1 MAKIYADGGSF
12 DFIYNIPQILYSS
25 LTSGLIN
32 TIIKTL
38 ALSAS
43 NIIQLKQKRK
53 DYFKEGKSKETLITL
68 KIKFVSFFIISLL
81 FLIVYWIY
89 LACFCAVYKNTQ
101 FHLIKDTVISSGVSM
116 IYPLGISLIP
126 GLFRLYALK
135 AKNKECLFNFSKI
148 LQLI

>member
-43 NIIQLKQKRK
+43 NIIQLKNKREK
-53 DYFKEGKSKETLITL
+53 IILKKEKVKKL
-68 KIKFVSFFIISLL
+68 
-81 FLIVYWIY
+81 
-89 LACFCAVYKNTQ
+89 
-101 FHLIKDTVISSGVSM
+101 
-116 IYPLGISLIP
+116 
-126 GLFRLYALK
+126 
-135 AKNKECLFNFSKI
+135 
-148 LQLI
+148 